1 MPNSSGEKL
10 CPICDSPLQPGSK
23 KCGFCGTDLT
33 IFDLEIEEPKKAP
46 EPVSYVSR
54 SRIDSRVDEILS
66 KPTIREP
73 PKPTPQPA
81 SVMKALELPKAEYN
95 PPERELTT
103 NVAPAS
109 TSTRV
114 TTLETSK
121 QARPAQPISSAIP
134 SAPAPAVQEIA
145 EEYFECPEC
154 GTRVLASASS
164 CPKCGVLFAEEG
176 AEMFQCPACNTL
188 VSIDAKSCPGCGAV
202 FVEPEAEE
210 VTVAP
215 PKKDLEPPI
224 AKVAEPPSPP
234 RLVREV
240 KAEPPKPPE
249 PEEEKK
255 GLFGRFKRKKEDK
268 EEAPSKKAPA
278 PAPTPAISGPVSKP
292 APAPQA
298 VQPAVEPS
306 VHPVEAR
313 SKGKDLRM
321 KLAEMKPLLAIA
333 MENEIDAGE
342 SMQLIDEAAIAGR
355 DRQVDKALDLVQKAN
370 SSLLSKVDTHLTAT
384 INQLKSET
392 KVAQELGGDVSRC
405 QTYIKEIERAKS
417 SSDMEAAYVYADKV
431 RKELQ
436 PITGRYNDSK
446 KKISSLKTLISDADL
461 FIVDTREARSQLIEA
476 TNAFDSRDFDKVD
489 VVVRTARERLY
500 KSIPGRMSEEMKKAK
515 DQLLEAKMKNINI
528 TPLITVLKSATTM
541 MKNGDYAQALKE
553 MREFREMMKKAA

>member
-1 MPNSSGEKL
+1 MPSSSGEKL

-46 EPVSYVSR
+46 EPVSYASK

-66 KPTIREP
+66 RPITREL
-73 PKPTPQPA
+73 PKPPPQPLP
-81 SVMKALELPKAEYN
+81 VQKAPEQPKAEYT
-95 PPERELTT
+95 PPEPKP
-103 NVAPAS
+103 VPPAAPAS
-109 TSTRV
+109 ITTRV
-114 TTLETSK
+114 TILEAPK
-121 QARPAQPISSAIP
+121 PARPAEPISSAIP
-134 SAPAPAVQEIA
+134 SAPTPAVQEIA

-154 GTRVLASASS
+154 GARVPASASS

-188 VSIDAKSCPGCGAV
+188 VSVDAKSCPGCGAI

-210 VTVAP
+210 VSLAP

-224 AKVAEPPSPP
+224 AKVTEPFAPP
-234 RLVREV
+234 MLVREV
-240 KAEPPKPPE
+240 KAERPKPLE

-255 GLFGRFKRKKEDK
+255 GLFGRFKRKKEEE
-268 EEAPSKKAPA
+268 EEAPPKKAPA
-278 PAPTPAISGPVSKP
+278 PAPTPVISVPVSEP
-292 APAPQA
+292 APAPQT
-298 VQPAVEPS
+298 VPPAVEPS
-306 VHPVEAR
+306 VKPVEAR
-313 SKGKDLRM
+313 SKGKDLKM
-321 KLAEMKPLLAIA
+321 KLAEMKPLLVIA

-342 SMQLIDEAAIAGR
+342 SMQLIDDAAVAGR
-355 DRQVDKALDLVQKAN
+355 ERQVDKALDLVQKAN
-370 SSLLSKVDTHLTAT
+370 AILLSKVDTHLTAM
-384 INQLKSET
+384 INQLKSEM

-446 KKISSLKTLISDADL
+446 KKIASLKTLISDADL
-461 FIVDTREARSQLIEA
+461 FIVDTREARSQLVEA
-476 TNAFDSRDFDKVD
+476 TNAFDSRDFDRVD

-528 TPLITVLKSATTM
+528 APLITILKSATTM

>member
-1 MPNSSGEKL
+1 MPSSSGEKL

-46 EPVSYVSR
+46 EPVSYPSK

-66 KPTIREP
+66 KPVTREP
-73 PKPTPQPA
+73 PKPPPQPL
-81 SVMKALELPKAEYN
+81 SVQKALELPKIDYSI
-95 PPERELTT
+95 PEPKS
-103 NVAPAS
+103 VAPVAPSRTTTQVS
-109 TSTRV
+109 TM
-114 TTLETSK
+114 EAPK
-121 QARPAQPISSAIP
+121 PARPAELISSAIP

-154 GTRVLASASS
+154 GARVQASASS

-188 VSIDAKSCPGCGAV
+188 VSVDAKSCPGCGAI

-210 VTVAP
+210 VLVAP

-224 AKVAEPPSPP
+224 AKVTEP
-234 RLVREV
+234 L
-240 KAEPPKPPE
+240 APPKPIKELEAEGPAPPE

-255 GLFGRFKRKKEDK
+255 GLFGRFKRKKEE
-268 EEAPSKKAPA
+268 EEATPKKAAA
-278 PAPTPAISGPVSKP
+278 PAPTPSISTPVSKP

-298 VQPAVEPS
+298 IPYAVEPS
-306 VHPVEAR
+306 VQPVEAR
-313 SKGKDLRM
+313 SKGKDLKM

-355 DRQVDKALDLVQKAN
+355 ERQVDKALDLVQKAN
-370 SSLLSKVDTHLTAT
+370 AILLSKVDTHLTAT
-384 INQLKSET
+384 INQLKSEM

-417 SSDMEAAYVYADKV
+417 SSDMEASYVYADKV

-446 KKISSLKTLISDADL
+446 KKIASLKALISDADL
-461 FIVDTREARSQLIEA
+461 FIVDTREARSQLVEA
-476 TNAFDSRDFDKVD
+476 TNAFDSRDFDRVD

-500 KSIPGRMSEEMKKAK
+500 KSIPGRMSDEMKKAK

-528 TPLITVLKSATTM
+528 SPLITILKSATTM